1 MVQIE
6 VVQDLLTS
14 ETQCRSILRRLL
26 INKHMKSK
34 NRSIVQPFTDL
45 IFENGNLFMVTEL
58 GQSTL
63 RNILT

>member
-26 INKHMKSK
+26 INKPMNSK

-45 IFENGNLFMVTEL
+45 IFENGNLFMVTE
-58 GQSTL
+58 
-63 RNILT
+63 